1 MILLINSLGLKI
13 QQLNHFQDEAHLMN
27 NIEIAKCFSLG
38 QFSQIDQY
46 LDDNIIWDVIGEN
59 TFLGKLAVL
68 QQTQKIESYFQSVIH
83 HFQLD
88 QTHLID
94 QHIIIQGQA
103 IFQSSDQITK
113 ISACDI
119 YQFNQ
124 SSQIIKIQSY
134 CIPLKSE

>member
-13 QQLNHFQDEAHLMN
+13 QKLNHFQDEAHLMN

-119 YQFNQ
+119 YEF
-124 SSQIIKIQSY
+124 SQESKIVKIQSY
-134 CIPLKSE
+134 CIPLKQ

>member
-1 MILLINSLGLKI
+1 
-13 QQLNHFQDEAHLMN
+13 MN
-27 NIEIAKCFSLG
+27 NIDIAKHFSLG
-38 QFSQIDQY
+38 QFSQIFQY
-46 LDDNIIWDVIGEN
+46 LDDEILWNVIGES
-59 TFLGKLAVL
+59 TFSGKLAVIE
-68 QQTQKIESYFQSVIH
+68 QTQKIESYFQSVTH
-83 HFQLD
+83 HFELD
-88 QTHLID
+88 QIHLTD
-94 QHIIIQGQA
+94 PFIIIQGQA